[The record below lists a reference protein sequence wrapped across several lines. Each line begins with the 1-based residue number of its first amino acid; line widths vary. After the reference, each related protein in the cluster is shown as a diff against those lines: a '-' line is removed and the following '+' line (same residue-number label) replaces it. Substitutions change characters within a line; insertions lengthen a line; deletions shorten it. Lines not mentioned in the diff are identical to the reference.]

1 MGSTEDYR
9 YQNGDFGDSAGF
21 EPATATAL
29 SIKEHDLQLKNINTT
44 PLNMTH
50 DQIQRHDQGGRM
62 AGGEDPL
69 MSSDN
74 HTAGHQGLKDLNLT
88 NLSILSSKVD
98 KDIAINDS
106 AELHNDQ
113 DDARAQRNQA
123 PKQHADLNEKTSF
136 TNLQAY
142 F

>member
-1 MGSTEDYR
+1 M
-9 YQNGDFGDSAGF
+9 
-21 EPATATAL
+21 
-29 SIKEHDLQLKNINTT
+29 NTT

-50 DQIQRHDQGGRM
+50 DQIQRHDQGGGPVG
-62 AGGEDPL
+62 AEDTL
-69 MSSDN
+69 MGSEN
-74 HTAGHQGLKDLNLT
+74 HIAGHQGLKDLNLT

-106 AELHNDQ
+106 AELQNDQ